1 MSSRSIDFGFPF
13 PRRAAAI
20 VVSGVLTVFSFVF
33 MVLCFSQLGAWPP
46 LMSGAQA
53 AFAVASILQVLLVA
67 LGSTIIFASWKENSR
82 VIRFTAYATVA
93 HLALNVT
100 VLALLLVA
108 AASTMPCPPERR
120 LRCPKLVTALP
131 TWIGLS
137 AVILVIQPC
146 LSLIVFSYSFH
157 LQDRSRRPN
166 IPEVSSRSLSVSIS
180 HKPEYKRL
188 SSGSETWPNVELG
201 AVESAVD
208 TKMPESAAGYGGG
221 MRTYMEAERNE
232 KERLRREMEMENEE
246 NNVASFPIPSTSE
259 TGILTP
265 LGLQWRDGDLPPYAS

>member
-1 MSSRSIDFGFPF
+1 MASRSNGFGLPF
-13 PRRAAAI
+13 SRRAAAI

-82 VIRFTAYATVA
+82 VIRFSAYATVA
-93 HLALNVT
+93 HLTLNVI

-108 AASTMPCPPERR
+108 AASTMPCPPEGR

-131 TWIGLS
+131 TWVGLS

-166 IPEVSSRSLSVSIS
+166 VPEVSSRSLSVSTF

-188 SSGSETWPNVELG
+188 PSGSETWPNVELG
-201 AVESAVD
+201 AVESAADTD
-208 TKMPESAAGYGGG
+208 TKMPELAAGYGGG

-232 KERLRREMEMENEE
+232 KERLRREMENEG
-246 NNVASFPIPSTSE
+246 NNAASFPVPSTSE